1 MAEQKKGNSKRFKND
16 KSKENKNR
24 KSNDN
29 PLKPDIPAYLSDEDV
44 VSTAEKVVL
53 HLNGKNALERFENHD
68 KTVLKKGIESGTQ
81 CFSLTTTKIRNL
93 LSILNVIYQMVQ
105 KEAGKEISNKETIG
119 KIQYFKVRCAY
130 EAGRDDAVKDFVEKS
145 NIMNYVDKIGTS
157 KQNFVIFFHYVESLV
172 AYHRY
177 YGGKN

>member
-1 MAEQKKGNSKRFKND
+1 MTEQKKGNSKSFKDN
-16 KSKENKNR
+16 KPKENKSR
-24 KSNDN
+24 KSND
-29 PLKPDIPAYLSDEDV
+29 KPVKPKVPEYLSDEDV
-44 VSTAEKVVL
+44 VSIAEKVVL
-53 HLNGKNALERFENHD
+53 HLNGKNARSRFENQD
-68 KTVLKKGIESGTQ
+68 ETALKEGIESRTQ
-81 CFSLTTTKIRNL
+81 CFYLTTTKIRNL

-105 KEAGKEISNKETIG
+105 KETGKEISNKETLG

-130 EAGRDDAVKDFVEKS
+130 EAGRDDEVKDFVEKS

-157 KQNFVIFFHYVESLV
+157 KQNFVTFFHYVESLV